1 MVEVRVGLRLL
12 ETLTSALYEDPIILF
27 REYVQNSADAYNMA
41 IDEDSTLAFNE
52 FKIDIDIDADNFNIL
67 IKDNGYGIPE
77 SEFIDKMTTIGASNK
92 SNFTDQIGFRG
103 IGRLSGMPFCKEL
116 VFINK
121 PVGLNKCLIYT
132 WEGEKFHKFLNQEI
146 DLELNAAV
154 EKISSSREE
163 YYEGNIN
170 EHFFKVELHGYQE
183 EIKELVDSDFK
194 QRLSKMLPLNY
205 SPDFSQMDVIKN
217 KYKQYMG
224 ESLDKYSFKI
234 FLNGEFLYKPYS
246 NKHILESDI
255 VFWELKF
262 KSNKSTMPGDKFGIL
277 WFTFNRKLS
286 GNPIT
291 EPYGILVRSKN
302 MLMGGSDSLADA
314 IIRSRVDYVATYR
327 ELVQT
332 LTGVYGEML
341 INTPRLNDNARRD
354 WFKIDSLSIEL
365 RNIIVEFMKHLL
377 AYRNCASK
385 AFNNPGNEKIREKL
399 IKAYSDLTDGYK
411 PEKFINDFYQHR
423 DSVKSNDDK
432 VFEFADDDIPH
443 FSITIRRF
451 YDRLAKCLRIYY
463 LEKKELEEFLKI
475 RAYIKKHFN
484 EEQEG

>member
-183 EIKELVDSDFK
+183 EIKELVDSSDFK

-217 KYKQYMG
+217 KYKQY
-224 ESLDKYSFKI
+224 
-234 FLNGEFLYKPYS
+234 
-246 NKHILESDI
+246 
-255 VFWELKF
+255 
-262 KSNKSTMPGDKFGIL
+262 T
-277 WFTFNRKLS
+277 
-286 GNPIT
+286 
-291 EPYGILVRSKN
+291 
-302 MLMGGSDSLADA
+302 A
-314 IIRSRVDYVATYR
+314 
-327 ELVQT
+327 
-332 LTGVYGEML
+332 
-341 INTPRLNDNARRD
+341 
-354 WFKIDSLSIEL
+354 
-365 RNIIVEFMKHLL
+365 NI
-377 AYRNCASK
+377 C
-385 AFNNPGNEKIREKL
+385 
-399 IKAYSDLTDGYK
+399 
-411 PEKFINDFYQHR
+411 
-423 DSVKSNDDK
+423 
-432 VFEFADDDIPH
+432 
-443 FSITIRRF
+443 
-451 YDRLAKCLRIYY
+451 
-463 LEKKELEEFLKI
+463 
-475 RAYIKKHFN
+475 
-484 EEQEG
+484 